1 MYSIM
6 RLADFYKNT
15 VAINDGGGGWAGC
28 YYGIFTKIIA
38 ENNYTKVAEVGI
50 GYGTHAKYILKNN
63 PTVQRLYLIDPM
75 VQYPNDGFS
84 NDVMNQEPL
93 VPGNNFNEFHD
104 LIRQELLPYENR
116 YTWFRTPS
124 LSITNYHIEDASLD
138 AVFVDGDHSYAAV
151 RADLEFWWKK
161 VRVGGQLLGDDFW
174 MKDVERAVEEFSRKY
189 NIPYD
194 MLTLPNNTY
203 KIYRFHKTA

>member
-1 MYSIM
+1 M

-15 VAINDGGGGWAGC
+15 VAINDGGGGWAGY
-28 YYGIFTKIIA
+28 YYGVFTKIIA
-38 ENNYTKVAEVGI
+38 DNNYTNVAEVGI

-84 NDVMNQEPL
+84 DDVMRQEPL

-104 LIRQELLPYENR
+104 LIKQELLPFENR
-116 YTWFRTPS
+116 YTWFRVPS
-124 LSITNYHIEDASLD
+124 LAITNSQIKDGELD

-161 VRVGGQLLGDDFW
+161 VRVGGQLLGDDYW
-174 MKDVERAVEEFSRKY
+174 MPDVARAVNDFANSL
-189 NIPYD
+189 NIIYD
-194 MLTLPNNTY
+194 LKTLPNNTY
-203 KIYRFHKTA
+203 MIYRFHKTA

>member
-1 MYSIM
+1 M

-15 VAINDGGGGWAGC
+15 VAINDGGGGWAGY
-28 YYGIFTKIIA
+28 YYGVFTKIIA
-38 ENNYTKVAEVGI
+38 DNNYTNVAEVGI

-84 NDVMNQEPL
+84 DDVMRQEPL

-104 LIRQELLPYENR
+104 LIKQELLPFENR
-116 YTWFRTPS
+116 YTWFRVPS
-124 LSITNYHIEDASLD
+124 LAITNSQIKDGELD

-161 VRVGGQLLGDDFW
+161 VRVGGQRLGDDYW
-174 MKDVERAVEEFSRKY
+174 MPDVARAVNDFANSL
-189 NIPYD
+189 NIIYD
-194 MLTLPNNTY
+194 LKTLPNNTY
-203 KIYRFHKTA
+203 MIYRFHKTA